1 MKELTLDVA
10 ALERLPEVE
19 SVELGGCHGCGLATC
34 VVSCLSTGGVHV
46 GVGVGVGVDL

>member
-19 SVELGGCHGCGLATC
+19 SVELGCGCGLATC
-34 VVSCLSTGGVHV
+34 VVSCLSTGGVS
-46 GVGVGVGVDL
+46 VDASVDVEV